1 VQFKIKLEFQS
12 DVKMIFRDFRF
23 LPAAVTVNISN
34 VGSLSHWKCFPNVLF
49 MFTHD
54 QRTAKKKND
63 LSR

>member
-1 VQFKIKLEFQS
+1 
-12 DVKMIFRDFRF
+12 MIFRDFRF
-23 LPAAVTVNISN
+23 LPAAVTVNVSN
-34 VGSLSHWKCFPNVLF
+34 VGSLSHWKCCPNVLF